1 MTLPPLLEA
10 RGLVRDFGPHRAV
23 ADVDLTLDVGELMAL
38 FGPNGAGKSTLLRL
52 LSGSLRPTEGE
63 LHFRGVPFMPGDP
76 RVARQVGVLSHRS
89 FLYRHLTARENLR
102 FYGRLYGVV
111 GLEER
116 VARRLETVGLQAR
129 MDHRVATFSRGMV
142 QRLALARTLLHDP
155 ALVVL
160 DEPFTGLDLDAAL
173 RLSRVLTEVRSDQRA
188 VILVTHDLQRG
199 RELATRVGVMS
210 RGRLEVQAPA
220 HSLDGPGLEA
230 LYRRVVEVPS

>member
-1 MTLPPLLEA
+1 MNSPPLLEA

-23 ADVDLTLDVGELMAL
+23 AGVDLTLRVGELFAL

-52 LSGSLRPTEGE
+52 LSGSLRPTEGQV
-63 LHFRGVPFMPGDP
+63 HFRGVPFIPGDG

-102 FYGRLYGVV
+102 FYGRLYGVA

-116 VARRLETVGLQAR
+116 VARRLEVVGLQTR
-129 MDHRVATFSRGMV
+129 MDQRVATFSRGMV

-173 RLSRVLTEVRSDQRA
+173 RLSTVLTGVRSDQRA

-210 RGRLEVQAPA
+210 RGRLDVQASA
-220 HSLDGPGLEA
+220 ESLDAPSLEA
-230 LYRRVVEVPS
+230 LYRQVVEVPS